1 MQAALEMGDVS
12 AVIEVDSHG
21 YGHLLRH
28 PDDRSRENVTVE
40 VTLHVLLK
48 KVNDNRRT
56 HLCGRMDHS

>member
-12 AVIEVDSHG
+12 AVIEIDSHG

-48 KVNDNRRT
+48 KVNDNP
-56 HLCGRMDHS
+56 